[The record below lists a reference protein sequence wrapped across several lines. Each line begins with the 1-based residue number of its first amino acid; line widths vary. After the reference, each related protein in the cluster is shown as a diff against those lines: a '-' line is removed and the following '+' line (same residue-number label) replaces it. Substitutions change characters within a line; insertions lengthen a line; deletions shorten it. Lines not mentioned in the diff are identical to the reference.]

1 MPQLLQLKQFEQL
14 DLGAMI
20 KYLQSNAPK
29 ILEFLKPG
37 MKLDQLSSKD
47 LTSMFK
53 LALQQESIVE
63 IAETVVGKLPKDAE
77 RGLDEFS
84 KRLEKIP
91 EEQREALIEIF
102 KDTVMSSMKSGA
114 EDLYKSMKKHNPYI
128 LFFEGAL
135 VSCATNLLSGILKFR
150 QAVDAKFPK
159 LIDIALNA
167 ASFAI
172 IAVVTAHYP
181 IAGIALAASGILEI
195 AKGYLSCEKLEKS
208 IESLHKKQAEIKNDL
223 QLHFMYEQG
232 EQVAATSEKFNID
245 PQILQELNLGKDTL
259 DKLAS
264 AAGQKASQALIT
276 EVAVIAKATPLTEQ
290 EMKEKLQ
297 ELKKEVTEIVGK
309 NFTGEE
315 NKSVKEVINK
325 FLDKKFTELEK
336 KALEGF
342 KDKTFFEKVSA
353 YQKIASELGKL
364 PKELSDLPEFK
375 AKEAKNAPM
384 VLIERDLK
392 QLEQERII
400 KPVTK
405 LVATASSARE
415 LSEIIGL
422 TAQHAKSI
430 STAARPRAYSM

>member
-14 DLGAMI
+14 DLNAMI

-37 MKLDQLSSKD
+37 MKLAQLRSTD

-63 IAETVVGKLPKDAE
+63 IAESVVGKLPKDAE

-84 KRLEKIP
+84 KHLEKIP

-102 KDTVMSSMKSGA
+102 KDTVISSMKSGA
-114 EDLYKSMKKHNPYI
+114 EDLHKSLKEHNPYI
-128 LFFEGAL
+128 LFFEGAV
-135 VSCATNLLSGILKFR
+135 VSGATKLLSGILEFR
-150 QAVDAKFPK
+150 KAVDAKFPK
-159 LIDIALNA
+159 LLDIALNA

-195 AKGYLSCEKLEKS
+195 AKSYLSCEKLEKS
-208 IESLHKKQAEIKNDL
+208 IESLNKKQAEIKNDL
-223 QLHFMYEQG
+223 KLHFMYEQG
-232 EQVAATSEKFNID
+232 QQVAATSEKFNID
-245 PQILQELNLGKDTL
+245 PKVLQELNLGKETL

-264 AAGQKASQALIT
+264 VAGQKAAQALMA
-276 EVAVIAKATPLTEQ
+276 EVAAIAKSTPLTEQ
-290 EMKEKLQ
+290 EMQEKLQ
-297 ELKKEVTEIVGK
+297 ELKKEVKDIVGK
-309 NFTGEE
+309 NFAGEE
-315 NKSVKEVINK
+315 NKSGKEAVDK
-325 FLDKKFTELEK
+325 FLDEKFTELEK
-336 KALEGF
+336 KALERF
-342 KDKTFFEKVSA
+342 KDKAFFEKVGA
-353 YQKIASELGKL
+353 YQQIASELAKL
-364 PKELSDLPEFK
+364 PKELAELPELK
-375 AKEAKNAPM
+375 AKEDKNAVM
-384 VLIERDLK
+384 ILIERGLK
-392 QLEQERII
+392 QLDQEKII

-405 LVATASSARE
+405 LVATASSARQ

-430 STAARPRAYSM
+430 SATARARSNTI